1 MSEIIRFSG
10 KNIPVTAVAKIMG
23 KDQQFIRQAMIE
35 GMLPIGTAFRK
46 KGSTQY
52 DFYVSPKLLYEF
64 TGFYFDD
71 DILPGDVGSME
82 EGNPKEGDPLGLDR
96 VER

>member
-1 MSEIIRFSG
+1 MSEF
-10 KNIPVTAVAKIMG
+10 
-23 KDQQFIRQAMIE
+23 
-35 GMLPIGTAFRK
+35 
-46 KGSTQY
+46 GSIDDY
-52 DFYVSPKLLYEF
+52 KSLCNLMFDYALERNLVSYVSPKLLYEF

-71 DILPGDVGSME
+71 DILPGDLGSME

>member
-1 MSEIIRFSG
+1 MSEF
-10 KNIPVTAVAKIMG
+10 
-23 KDQQFIRQAMIE
+23 
-35 GMLPIGTAFRK
+35 
-46 KGSTQY
+46 GSIDDY
-52 DFYVSPKLLYEF
+52 KSLCNLMFDYALERDLVSYVSPKLLYEF
-64 TGFYFDD
+64 TGVYFDD

>member
-1 MSEIIRFSG
+1 MSEF
-10 KNIPVTAVAKIMG
+10 
-23 KDQQFIRQAMIE
+23 
-35 GMLPIGTAFRK
+35 
-46 KGSTQY
+46 GSIDDY
-52 DFYVSPKLLYEF
+52 KSLCNLMFDYALERDLVSYVSPKLLYEF

-82 EGNPKEGDPLGLDR
+82 EGKPKEGDPLGLDR